1 VYFAEDNSALIH
13 FATRRLSITPPAITT
28 TQTGDRPMV
37 KENENFVLAVRF
49 PSKLAK
55 KIEAAAAREYLA
67 PSTWARTVLARA
79 VEAKEQKAAAA

>member
-1 VYFAEDNSALIH
+1 
-13 FATRRLSITPPAITT
+13 
-28 TQTGDRPMV
+28 MV

>member
-28 TQTGDRPMV
+28 TTGDRPMV